1 MTSTEVKVILT
12 YERMN
17 RKKAQM
23 SFISYATSSESM
35 AGSGGGEEALI
46 TESNISFKLSSASQ
60 SSATLVGSE
69 KFITKHRE
77 RAWLPHSKER

>member
-23 SFISYATSSESM
+23 SFVSYATSSESM

-46 TESNISFKLSSASQ
+46 TESNISFKLSECLPVFCHISR
-60 SSATLVGSE
+60 
-69 KFITKHRE
+69 IRE
-77 RAWLPHSKER
+77 VHH